1 MDKEAVMYIYSGIL
15 LSHKNGIYNN
25 MDGRRGHYAKSHKE
39 RRITI
44 FYHLY
49 IDSNTENKWINKA
62 KWKEI
67 HRHRGNTGGCQ
78 SREGVDMGKIGE

>member
-1 MDKEAVMYIYSGIL
+1 
-15 LSHKNGIYNN
+15 

-39 RRITI
+39 RPITI

-62 KWKEI
+62 NEKRFIDIEEI
-67 HRHRGNTGGCQ
+67 Q
-78 SREGVDMGKIGE
+78 VVDRAGRVWIRAK